1 MNKNINVLVEE
12 ILKIDERAR
21 KDDWYLIAQVIKKK
35 NPRVSFVNLTY
46 ALEHGKDFALPS
58 FESITRARRKAQKEG
73 KYTDTDTLIA
83 RTEEEKEYRE
93 YYGG

>member
-12 ILKIDERAR
+12 ILKNDERAR

-35 NPRVSFVNLTY
+35 CARASMVNLIY
-46 ALEHGKDFALPS
+46 ALEHAKDFGLPS

-73 KYTDTDTLIA
+73 KYTDTDTLMA
-83 RTEEEKEYRE
+83 RVQEEKEYRE